1 MEALFQSSEIVS
13 KEAAYYIVLKCKDK
27 MEKTDFPSSFTAV
40 FSSAYPQ
47 WLLSFQPARSFLK
60 ETMSFFPSSRG
71 RRS

>member
-13 KEAAYYIVLKCKDK
+13 KEAAYYIVINVDK

-40 FSSAYPQ
+40 FSCAYPQ

-60 ETMSFFPSSRG
+60 ETMSFFPLSRG
-71 RRS
+71 GRS